1 MNIVTEATQKAQYI
15 KDEKGNDT
23 YAVLPIERYSYLI
36 KIEKIY
42 KSEKRYIPN
51 EKTQKAIENGLKEKE
66 QGFLK
71 GYTDINQMI
80 DDILI
85 K

>member
-1 MNIVTEATQKAQYI
+1 MNTFTETIEKAQYI

-23 YAVLPIERYSYLI
+23 YAVLPIEIYSYLL

-42 KSEKRYIPN
+42 NSEKRYIPN
-51 EKTQKAIENGLKEKE
+51 EATKKAIENGLKEKE
-66 QGFLK
+66 QGLLK
-71 GYTDINQMI
+71 GYTDVNQMF
-80 DDILI
+80 DDLL